1 MPIAILAD
9 IHANLPALE
18 AVLADVSA
26 SASGAVHLGDI
37 VGYNSF
43 PGETIARLRS
53 SHIDGVHGNHDLMAI
68 GLLDTAGCGPRGRR
82 AIAWTREVL
91 SEQDCHFL
99 AALPGTRWLDDHAL
113 LIHSSFG
120 DPVVRLQTDQQFRD
134 EAARLR
140 RLAPGVQVCFTAH
153 THRQLVVEVTSDGE
167 VHTQDTIQRPLN
179 GDSIWFVN
187 PGSVGEPRD
196 GDQRAAYAVF
206 DPTNR
211 RVRFRQ
217 VAYDRGPVR
226 LARAALHGEDDAWGN
241 VLVTGADQHQGLAVI
256 RGLGEAGI
264 PVVACG
270 ASRWS
275 LGFHSRYAT
284 HHARYTSPQHNPA
297 QFSADI
303 LRLVQRYRPELVI
316 PTVES
321 TLVLLN
327 DVREELEQYTTLA
340 APGPEIL
347 DYALDK
353 LQTLRLAHR
362 LGVPTPRTIHGGS
375 ASEILDRA
383 PELTFPV
390 AIKPRG
396 PALHATTQHR
406 VGFKVRYAHSL
417 QELERLL
424 RSIGG
429 DAQAVLVQELAHG
442 VGRCVSAV
450 CKNGEPLATFVYS
463 RDRELPHSGGIS
475 VMRKSI
481 EPDPRLVSYATTLLR
496 AIRWQGVAMVE
507 FKYDA
512 ATDQYTLMEIN
523 GRFQASAALSLDA
536 GLNYPHLVASLFTGR
551 NLPSVRPYRVGVR
564 ERWLRGDLLAL
575 AQALVDHSDRTTPR
589 RRLIVDFC
597 RDLRPGVRYDEFRL
611 ADWKP
616 GVVEAISLAL
626 LPLVRLGQRIA
637 QSLAAAAPAGSRRSN
652 AASTAT
658 QRAIRT

>member
-18 AVLADVSA
+18 AVLADVSFTA
-26 SASGAVHLGDI
+26 SKAVHCGDI

-53 SHIDGVHGNHDLMAI
+53 SHIDGVHGNHDLMAL
-68 GLLDTAGCGPRGRR
+68 GLLDTAGCGPRGRQ
-82 AIAWTREVL
+82 AIAWTREEH

-99 AALPGTRWLDDHAL
+99 AAQPGTRWLDDHAL

-120 DPVVRLQTDQQFRD
+120 DPVVRLQTDDQFRD

-153 THRQLVVEVTSDGE
+153 THRQLVVEVTARGA
-167 VHTQDTIQRPLN
+167 VHTHDAIDRPLT

-187 PGSVGEPRD
+187 PGSVGEPRT

-206 DPTNR
+206 DPANR

-226 LARAALHGEDDAWGN
+226 LARAALHGADDPWGT

-284 HHARYTSPQHNPA
+284 QHARYTPALHDPA
-297 QFSADI
+297 QFTADI
-303 LRLVQRYRPELVI
+303 VRLVQRHRPELLI

-327 DVREELEQYTTLA
+327 DVREELERYTTLA
-340 APGPEIL
+340 APPPAIL

-362 LGVPTPRTIHGGS
+362 MGVPAPRTIHGGS
-375 ASEILDRA
+375 AAEILDRA
-383 PELTFPV
+383 PELSFPV

-406 VGFKVRYAHSL
+406 VGFKVRYARNS

-424 RSIGG
+424 RTIGG
-429 DAQAVLVQELAHG
+429 DAPAVLVQELAPG

-512 ATDQYTLMEIN
+512 ATDRYTLMEIN

-551 NLPSVRPYRVGVR
+551 ELPLLGTYRVGVT

-575 AQALVDHSDRTTPR
+575 TQALVDRSDRTTPR

-597 RDLRPGVRYDEFRL
+597 RDFRPGVRYDEFRL

-616 GVVEAISLAL
+616 GVIEAISLAL
-626 LPLVRLGQRIA
+626 LPLVRLGQWIA
-637 QSLAAAAPAGSRRSN
+637 RSVAAAPAGSRRNN

-658 QRAIRT
+658 QRAIRA

>member
-18 AVLADVSA
+18 AVLADASLSA
-26 SASGAVHLGDI
+26 SQAVHLGDI

-43 PGETIARLRS
+43 PAETIARLQT
-53 SHIDGVHGNHDLMAI
+53 SHIDGVHGNHDLMAL
-68 GLLDTAGCGPRGRR
+68 GLLDTAGCGPRGRH

-99 AALPGTRWLDDHAL
+99 ASLPGKRWLDDHAL
-113 LIHSSFG
+113 LTHSSFG
-120 DPVVRLQTDQQFRD
+120 DPVVRLQTDQQFRE

-153 THRQLVVEVTSDGE
+153 THRQLVVEVTAQGA
-167 VHTQDTIQRPLN
+167 VHTHDAIDRPLT

-187 PGSVGEPRD
+187 PGSVGEPRN

-206 DPTNR
+206 DPANR

-226 LARAALHGEDDAWGN
+226 LARAALHGADDPWGN

-284 HHARYTSPQHNPA
+284 HHARYTPA
-297 QFSADI
+297 QNDAARFTADI

-327 DVREELEQYTTLA
+327 DVRDELEQYTILA
-340 APGPEIL
+340 APPPEIL

-353 LQTLRLAHR
+353 LQTLRLAQSM
-362 LGVPTPRTIHGGS
+362 GVPAPRTIHGGS
-375 ASEILDRA
+375 AAEILDRL

-406 VGFKVRYAHSL
+406 VGFKVRYAHSPR
-417 QELERLL
+417 ELERLL
-424 RSIGG
+424 RTIGG

-450 CKNGEPLATFVYS
+450 CKYGEPLATFVYS

-481 EPDPRLVSYATTLLR
+481 EPDPRLVTYATTLLR

-551 NLPSVRPYRVGVR
+551 KLPPLGPYRVGVR
-564 ERWLRGDLLAL
+564 ERWLRGDVLAL
-575 AQALVDHSDRTTPR
+575 AQALADRASRTTPR
-589 RRLIVDFC
+589 RRLIADFC
-597 RDLRPGVRYDEFRL
+597 RDFRPGVRYDEFRL
-611 ADWKP
+611 ADWRP
-616 GVVEAISLAL
+616 GVIEAISLAL
-626 LPLVRLGQRIA
+626 LPLVRLGQWIA
-637 QSLAAAAPAGSRRSN
+637 RSLAAAPAGSPRNS

-658 QRAIRT
+658 QRAIRA

>member
-18 AVLADVSA
+18 AVLADVSFTA
-26 SASGAVHLGDI
+26 GAAVHLGDI

-43 PGETIARLRS
+43 PGETIALLRS

-68 GLLDTAGCGPRGRR
+68 GLLDADVCGPRARR
-82 AIAWTREVL
+82 AMAWTKGVL
-91 SEQDCHFL
+91 SERDQHFL
-99 AALPGTRWLDDHAL
+99 AALPGVRWLDDGAL

-140 RLAPGVQVCFTAH
+140 RLVPGVQVCFTAH
-153 THRQLVVEVTSDGE
+153 THRQLVVEVTAEGAVYTHAAID
-167 VHTQDTIQRPLN
+167 RPLT

-196 GDQRAAYAVF
+196 GDQRASYAVF
-206 DPTNR
+206 DPAER

-226 LARAALHGEDDAWGN
+226 LARAALHGEDDPWGS

-275 LGFHSRYAT
+275 LGLYSRYAT
-284 HHARYTSPQHNPA
+284 HRARYTPALHNPA
-297 QFSADI
+297 QFTADL

-327 DVREELEQYTTLA
+327 DVRDELEQYTTLA
-340 APGPEIL
+340 APPPAIL

-353 LQTLRLAHR
+353 LQTLRLAQR
-362 LGVPTPRTIHGGS
+362 MGVPAPRTIHGGC
-375 ASEILDRA
+375 AAEILDRA

-396 PALHATTQHR
+396 PAQHATTQHR
-406 VGFKVRYAHSL
+406 VGFKVRYARNA

-424 RSIGG
+424 RTIGG
-429 DAQAVLVQELAHG
+429 HAQAVLVQELAHG

-450 CKNGEPLATFVYS
+450 CRNGEPLATFVYS

-475 VMRKSI
+475 VMRRSI
-481 EPDPRLVSYATTLLR
+481 EPDPRLVKYATTLLR

-551 NLPSVRPYRVGVR
+551 TLPELAPYRVGVT
-564 ERWLRGDLLAL
+564 ERWLRGDLQALTEAL
-575 AQALVDHSDRTTPR
+575 AGRSGRTAPR
-589 RRLIVDFC
+589 RRLIVDFF
-597 RDLRPGVRYDEFRL
+597 RDFRPGVRYDEFRL

-616 GVVEAISLAL
+616 GVLEAISLAL
-626 LPLVRLGQRIA
+626 LPLVRLGQWIA
-637 QSLAAAAPAGSRRSN
+637 RSLDAAAPAGRRRN
-652 AASTAT
+652 KAAKTAM
-658 QRAIRT
+658 QRAIRA